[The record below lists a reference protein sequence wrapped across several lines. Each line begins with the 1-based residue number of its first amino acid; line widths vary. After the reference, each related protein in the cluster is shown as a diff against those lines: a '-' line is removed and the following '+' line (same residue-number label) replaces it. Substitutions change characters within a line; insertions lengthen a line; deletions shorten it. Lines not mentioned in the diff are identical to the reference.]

1 MSGTGQLIV
10 VGLVVV
16 GLVGI
21 VVGATAFNREGRRI
35 AIERLMLG
43 VLLLGIGALGLVYVY
58 GWHEL
63 AGMANH

>member
-1 MSGTGQLIV
+1 VSGTGQLIV

-16 GLVGI
+16 GLVGL
-21 VVGATAFNREGRRI
+21 VVAATAFNREGRRI

-43 VLLLGIGALGLVYVY
+43 VLLLGISALGLVYVY

-63 AGMANH
+63 ARMANH